1 MFVIRMQCIESIW
14 IELAT
19 CIKLIITS
27 HEFHAYFFGLEYHVL
42 QLYFFFFMVEIKG
55 IES

>member
-1 MFVIRMQCIESIW
+1 MQCIESIW